1 MPYRLFVI
9 LIGIGIQYKKVL
21 VTNNNKNI
29 KTLKILLTT
38 ISVSPVGNT
47 NWLLQRAMTTT
58 LLASDII
65 ILMNNTLRC
74 VFGMY
79 RSKLY

>member
-1 MPYRLFVI
+1 MC
-9 LIGIGIQYKKVL
+9 
-21 VTNNNKNI
+21 
-29 KTLKILLTT
+29 
-38 ISVSPVGNT
+38 VSPVGNT

-65 ILMNNTLRC
+65 ILMNNTLRY

-79 RSKLY
+79 RSKLYQCRIMEHFKTSSFIMLVI